1 MPNANKS
8 VTWDKL
14 LDSIA
19 TGATHP
25 DDTNWKI
32 FRYLQHNYK
41 TMGSVTVRTLLAA
54 YMKLHVKRM
63 SLVDSCMLDMA
74 VKVSENYGDFKL
86 PKFLEAWGY
95 DSCLRAQ
102 DLQAIPVV
110 EGACGACF
118 AIVSAS
124 SSRRMQ
130 GRV

>member
-63 SLVDSCMLDMA
+63 SLVDSCMLHGGEGKRDLRRLQI
-74 VKVSENYGDFKL
+74 VQVS
-86 PKFLEAWGY
+86 
-95 DSCLRAQ
+95 
-102 DLQAIPVV
+102 
-110 EGACGACF
+110 
-118 AIVSAS
+118 
-124 SSRRMQ
+124 
-130 GRV
+130 